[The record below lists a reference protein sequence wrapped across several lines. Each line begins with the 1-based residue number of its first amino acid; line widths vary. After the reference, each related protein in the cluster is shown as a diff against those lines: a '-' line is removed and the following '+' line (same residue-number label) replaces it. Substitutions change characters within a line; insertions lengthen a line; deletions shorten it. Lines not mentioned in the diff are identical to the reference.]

1 MSEPHKTSKLLAR
14 QLRATLGAP
23 SRDALAAQFGPQ
35 ASLDELRHLAARLPA
50 LLERVDTAYMD
61 MERDLALVQRSLELS
76 SAELNAARDV
86 AEQAN
91 AAKSRFLAN
100 VSHELRT
107 PVNGLAGMTQ
117 LMLMG
122 SSLSEADR
130 ARLEVMDRS
139 TRALQ
144 AIISDLLDWAQA
156 DARRVRLESE
166 PFSIREL
173 MRDVMVLLQGDADRK
188 GLQLRSHLAPE
199 LPLWLLGDA
208 GRLRQILLNLIGN
221 AVKFTDRGQVVVT
234 LSGTVLGDGVDAPF
248 LLRGSVR
255 DTGPGIPDA
264 DRDRIFQPFQQ
275 ADGSITRRHG
285 GTGLGLAISAN
296 LVHLMEGTMCLD
308 SRLGVGSEFSFTV
321 RLGQVAAHA
330 APQAQPSAHLPSAD
344 DTARSGLRVLVVEDN
359 PVNQVVARAQLEH
372 LGCEVSVVEDGES
385 ALALP
390 VPLDY
395 DLVLMDLN
403 MPGLSGL
410 SVAEGLRRREAALA
424 EPHRVFICA
433 LTACASDED
442 RQMALASG
450 MDEHIAKPVRLETL
464 DALLQRLRHHAS
476 D

>member
-1 MSEPHKTSKLLAR
+1 MSDPAKTSKLLAR
-14 QLRATLGAP
+14 QLRATFGTE
-23 SRDALAAQFGPQ
+23 SRDALAAQLRPE
-35 ASLDELRHLAARLPA
+35 SNVDELRHMAAQLPA
-50 LLERVDTAYMD
+50 LLQRVDAAYLD

-76 SAELNAARDV
+76 SAELNAAREV

-156 DARRVRLESE
+156 DARRVRLECE
-166 PFSIREL
+166 PFSVHEL

-188 GLQLRSHLAPE
+188 GLQLRSHFAPD
-199 LPLWLLGDA
+199 LPARLMGDA

-221 AVKFTDRGQVVVT
+221 AVKFTDHGHVVVT
-234 LSGTVLGDGVDAPF
+234 LAGAPVGDGVDAPF

-264 DRDRIFQPFQQ
+264 DRDRVFQPFQQ
-275 ADGSITRRHG
+275 ADTSITRRHG

-296 LVHLMEGTMCLD
+296 LVQLMEGTMCLD
-308 SRLGVGSEFSFTV
+308 STVGVGSEFSFTV
-321 RLGQVAAHA
+321 RLGQVAA
-330 APQAQPSAHLPSAD
+330 
-344 DTARSGLRVLVVEDN
+344 DTAPEAAAASTPQPGGNNPRAGLRVLVVEDN

-372 LGCEVSVVEDGES
+372 LGCEVTVVEDGES

-390 VPLDY
+390 VPLNF
-395 DLVLMDLN
+395 DLVLLDLN

-410 SVAEGLRRREAALA
+410 SVAEGLRRKEAALP

-442 RQMALASG
+442 RQMSLASG

-464 DALLQRLRHHAS
+464 DALLQRLPSRLQS
-476 D
+476 

>member
-1 MSEPHKTSKLLAR
+1 MSDPSKTSKLLAR
-14 QLRATLGAP
+14 QLRATLGSE
-23 SRDALAAQFGPQ
+23 SRHALAAQLSTGG
-35 ASLDELRHLAARLPA
+35 DEETLRQMAARLPA
-50 LLERVDTAYMD
+50 LLERVDAAYLD

-122 SSLSEADR
+122 SSLNEADR

-156 DARRVRLESE
+156 DARRVRLASE
-166 PFSIREL
+166 PFSVHEL

-188 GLQLRSHLAPE
+188 ALELRSHLAPD
-199 LPLWLLGDA
+199 LPACLLGDA

-221 AVKFTDRGQVVVT
+221 AVKFTDRGRVEVT
-234 LSGTVLGDGVDAPF
+234 LSGAPMGEGASAPY

-255 DTGPGIPDA
+255 DTGPGIPDT
-264 DRDRIFQPFQQ
+264 DRDRVFLPFQQ
-275 ADGSITRRHG
+275 ADTSITRRHG

-308 SRLGVGSEFSFTV
+308 STVGVGSEFSFTV
-321 RLGQVAAHA
+321 RLGQAAKPA
-330 APQAQPSAHLPSAD
+330 AHLPPVASFS
-344 DTARSGLRVLVVEDN
+344 DTARNTAETALRVLVVEDN

-372 LGCEVSVVEDGES
+372 LGCDVTVMEDGES

-410 SVAEGLRRREAALA
+410 SVTEGLRRREAALP

-442 RQMALASG
+442 RRMALASG

-464 DALLQRLRHHAS
+464 DALLQRLPRRVAS
-476 D
+476 

>member
-1 MSEPHKTSKLLAR
+1 MSDPHKTSKLLAR

-23 SRDALAAQFGPQ
+23 SREALAAQFGPE

-50 LLERVDTAYMD
+50 LLERVDTAYLD

-122 SSLSEADR
+122 SSLSDADR

-156 DARRVRLESE
+156 DARRVRLERE
-166 PFSIREL
+166 PFSVREL

-188 GLQLRSHLAPE
+188 GLQLRCHLAPD
-199 LPLWLLGDA
+199 LPPWLLGDA

-221 AVKFTDRGQVVVT
+221 AVKFTDRGHVVVT
-234 LSGTVLGDGVDAPF
+234 LSGSVLGEGADAPY
-248 LLRGSVR
+248 LLHGSVR

-308 SRLGVGSEFSFTV
+308 SRLGEGSEFSFTV
-321 RLGQVAAHA
+321 RLGQVAAEA
-330 APQAQPSAHLPSAD
+330 APQAQASSMLPAAND
-344 DTARSGLRVLVVEDN
+344 APRGGLRVLVVEDN

-424 EPHRVFICA
+424 QPHRVFICA

-442 RQMALASG
+442 RQMALAAG

-464 DALLQRLRHHAS
+464 DALLQRLRHPPSA
-476 D
+476 

>member
-1 MSEPHKTSKLLAR
+1 
-14 QLRATLGAP
+14 
-23 SRDALAAQFGPQ
+23 
-35 ASLDELRHLAARLPA
+35 LRHLAARLPA
-50 LLERVDTAYMD
+50 LLQRVDATYLD

-76 SAELNAARDV
+76 SAELNAAREV
-86 AEQAN
+86 ADQAN

-107 PVNGLAGMTQ
+107 PVNGLADMTQ

-122 SSLSEADR
+122 SSLSDTNR

-166 PFSIREL
+166 PFSLQEL
-173 MRDVMVLLQGDADRK
+173 LRNVLVLLQGNADRK
-188 GLQLRSHLAPE
+188 GLQLRSHLAPD
-199 LPLWLLGDA
+199 LPPRLMGDA

-221 AVKFTDRGQVVVT
+221 AVKFTDHGHVVVT
-234 LSGTVLGDGVDAPF
+234 LAGAPLGDGVDAPF

-264 DRDRIFQPFQQ
+264 DRDRVFQPLQQ
-275 ADGSITRRHG
+275 TDTSITRRHG

-296 LVHLMEGTMCLD
+296 LMHLMEGTMCLD
-308 SRLGVGSEFSFTV
+308 SHLGEGSEFSFTM

-330 APQAQPSAHLPSAD
+330 APQAQPSAHLPSAG
-344 DTARSGLRVLVVEDN
+344 DTPRSGLRVLVVEDN

-410 SVAEGLRRREAALA
+410 SVAEGLRHREAALP
-424 EPHRVFICA
+424 EPHRVFICT

-464 DALLQRLRHHAS
+464 DALLQRLRHHPS

>member
-1 MSEPHKTSKLLAR
+1 MSDPTKTSKLLAR
-14 QLRATLGAP
+14 QLRATLGAA
-23 SRDALAAQFGPQ
+23 STDELAAKLGP
-35 ASLDELRHLAARLPA
+35 AATADELRHLADRLPA
-50 LLERVDTAYMD
+50 LLQRVDAAYLD
-61 MERDLALVQRSLELS
+61 MARDLALVQRSLELS
-76 SAELNAARDV
+76 SAELNAAREA

-122 SSLSEADR
+122 SSLGAEDR
-130 ARLEVMDRS
+130 ARLDVMDRS

-144 AIISDLLDWAQA
+144 AIIGDLLDWAQA
-156 DARRVRLESE
+156 DARRVRLESA
-166 PFSIREL
+166 PFSVREL
-173 MRDVMVLLQGDADRK
+173 MRDVLVLLHGDADRK
-188 GLQLRSHLAPE
+188 GLQLRSHLAADLPE
-199 LPLWLLGDA
+199 WLLGDA

-221 AVKFTDRGQVVVT
+221 AVKFTERGQVVVT
-234 LSGTVLGDGVDAPF
+234 LSGAALDGSPDAPYV
-248 LLRGSVR
+248 LRGSVQ

-264 DRDRIFQPFQQ
+264 DRDRVFQPFQQ
-275 ADGSITRRHG
+275 ADSSITRRHG

-296 LVHLMEGTMCLD
+296 LVQLMDGTMCLD
-308 SRLGVGSEFSFTV
+308 STLGVGSEFTFTV
-321 RLGQVAAHA
+321 RLGQVPPETVLP
-330 APQAQPSAHLPSAD
+330 PQ
-344 DTARSGLRVLVVEDN
+344 DTALAPPAVQASRGGLRVLVVEDN

-372 LGCEVSVVEDGES
+372 LGCVVTVVEDGES

-390 VPLDY
+390 VPLDF

-410 SVAEGLRRREAALA
+410 SVAEGLRRREAALP

-442 RQMALASG
+442 RQIALASG
-450 MDEHIAKPVRLETL
+450 MDDHIAKPVRLETL
-464 DALLQRLRHHAS
+464 DALLQRLSPQAAA
-476 D
+476 